1 MKNSMIALSV
11 ALLAACPAPP
21 VAAPKAFPS
30 RARCRST
37 AAAKPWAK
45 DLKQIPST
53 VIDKGVLRWV
63 PYTSYRAGDYELNVY
78 GDPTAPAGFEIGI
91 HNELLKSPAARKNC
105 FDLMNALL
113 DDPADRALLASLN
126 PEVDKKVRNGVTF
139 EITPP
144 TAEDAYGGW
153 WISVYSEPL
162 LDKSRATPKEL
173 EKITTTRENV
183 KRAGAEAKDSSPSP
197 LPVEPAT
204 QGRWAPEDLSSAR
217 KLKDTPEEK
226 QAVYK
231 PVFSRKDGQYV
242 PDRTVDD
249 TGYIMFICANSDK
262 HEDQEVILK
271 ECPSCKKDDTFFWD
285 TDKKCFIAFTCG
297 SPYDNALVKCPQ
309 CGKVPTRVRTKHK

>member
-1 MKNSMIALSV
+1 MLLAAL
-11 ALLAACPAPP
+11 ALLAACPAPQIATP
-21 VAAPKAFPS
+21 RALPS

-91 HNELLKSPAARKNC
+91 HNELLKSAAAKKNC
-105 FDLMNALL
+105 FDLISALL

-126 PEVDKKVRNGVTF
+126 SEIDKKVRNGVTF
-139 EITPP
+139 EITPV

-162 LDKSRATPKEL
+162 LDRSRATPKEL
-173 EKITTTRENV
+173 EKITTTRESV
-183 KRAGAEAKDSSPSP
+183 KRTDVEKKEAAP
-197 LPVEPAT
+197 LAVEPAT
-204 QGRWAPEDLSSAR
+204 QGRWASEDLSSAR
-217 KLKDTPEEK
+217 LRKDVPEEK
-226 QAVYK
+226 QAVYT
-231 PVFSRKDGQYV
+231 PVFSRKNGQYV
-242 PDRTVDD
+242 PDRTADD

-262 HEDQEVILK
+262 HEDREEIVK
-271 ECPSCKKDDTFFWD
+271 TCPACKKDDTFYWD
-285 TDKKCFIAFTCG
+285 NDKKVFIAFTCG
-297 SPYDNALVKCPQ
+297 SPYDNALVKCPT
-309 CGKVPTRVRTKHK
+309 CGKVPKRVRTKHK